1 MKSENNRPKDNS
13 PMKMLPCNERP
24 YEKFLESGPEAL
36 TDAELL
42 AVILRSGTSG
52 CTAVELSREVLK
64 LSKNQEGLSGIH
76 HLSLQELM
84 QLNGIGQV
92 KAIQIKA
99 IGELS
104 KRLARLSAREQ
115 LTFQKPSTIA
125 DYYMEFLRHEEQE
138 HLICMM
144 LDTKNHLLGESEL
157 FKGTVNASL
166 ISPREVFLEAF
177 RHHAVNII
185 LVHNHPSGDPNPS
198 EEDMFVTKR
207 IEKAGILLDIHLLD
221 HIVIGDHRYVSFR
234 ERGMLSY
241 Q

>member
-1 MKSENNRPKDNS
+1 MKSENKKRKDNS
-13 PMKMLPCNERP
+13 SMKMLPSNERP
-24 YEKFLESGPEAL
+24 YEKFLEAGPGAL

-52 CTAVELSREVLK
+52 TTAVELSREVLK
-64 LSKNQEGLSGIH
+64 LCKNPKGLAGIH
-76 HLSLQELM
+76 HLSIQELM

-104 KRLARLSAREQ
+104 KRLARLSTREQ

-125 DYYMEFLRHEEQE
+125 DYYMEYLRHEEQE

-198 EEDMFVTKR
+198 GDDITVTRR
-207 IEKAGILLDIHLLD
+207 IEHAGELLDIHLLD
-221 HIVIGDHRYVSFR
+221 HIVIGNHQYVSFR
-234 ERGMLSY
+234 EQNMLSY
-241 Q
+241 